1 MSKRTEDLAFK
12 YNINASVDDLSLF
25 VSEVYGDGLI
35 AGKEVET
42 RNSKAPLRDH
52 FAGLAMQGIIHGY
65 GGSYDAAA
73 KVSYEMADAM
83 LKERGVG
90 ECYEI

>member
-1 MSKRTEDLAFK
+1 MNKKVDFLVKK
-12 YNINASVDDLSLF
+12 YGITSLTNDNLILF
-25 VSEVYGDGLI
+25 VSEIYNDGFS
-35 AGKEVET
+35 AGKET
-42 RNSKAPLRDH
+42 QQAFNTKITLRDH

-83 LKERGVG
+83 LKAREVG
-90 ECYEI
+90 DE